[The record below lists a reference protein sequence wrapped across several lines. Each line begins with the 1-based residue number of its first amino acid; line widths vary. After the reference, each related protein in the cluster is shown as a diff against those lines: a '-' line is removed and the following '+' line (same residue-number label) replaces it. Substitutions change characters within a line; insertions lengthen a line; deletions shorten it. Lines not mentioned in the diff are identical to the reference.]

1 MSEPAFK
8 ERVRRFYDVL
18 SPHFQ
23 VLWGDHLHD
32 GLYASG
38 NETKHVA
45 QENLVQYLAR
55 ESKIP
60 PGAEGLD
67 VGCGMGGSSVS
78 LARDLGCEMTGIT
91 LSPVQVEMAQKLAVE
106 QGVEARFL
114 VMDAEAIQLPQRFD
128 FVWMLGVLG
137 HLEDQRAFIASS
149 PRLLRS
155 GGRFVLADWMA
166 GPDLTPRDRR
176 KYVEPVLRG
185 MLMPQIF
192 PLSQYLQWFEES
204 GYRVV
209 FAKDISDQTRKT
221 WEDAVSVIEVPAV
234 YRLARE
240 LGWDAL
246 QLLRAIWGMKRAMAV
261 SKIVYGVVIAER
273 Q

>member
-1 MSEPAFK
+1 MSERAFK

-32 GLYASG
+32 GLYVSG
-38 NETKHVA
+38 DEAKQVA

-55 ESKIP
+55 ESEIA
-60 PGAEGLD
+60 PGSKGLD
-67 VGCGMGGSSVS
+67 VGCGMGASSIS
-78 LARDLGCEMTGIT
+78 LARDFGCEMTGIT
-91 LSPVQVEMAQKLAVE
+91 LSPVQVEMAEKLAVE
-106 QGVEARFL
+106 KGVEARFL
-114 VMDAEAIQLPQRFD
+114 VMDADSIQLGQVFD

-137 HLEDQRAFIASS
+137 HLRDQSAFIASS

-155 GGRFVLADWMA
+155 GGRFVLADWMTA
-166 GPDLTPRDRR
+166 PDLTPRDRR
-176 KYVEPVLRG
+176 KYVDPVLRG

-192 PLSQYLQWFEES
+192 PLIQYVQCFEES
-204 GYRVV
+204 GYRVL

-221 WEDAVSVIEVPAV
+221 WDEAVSVIQVPAV
-234 YRLARE
+234 YRLAKA
-240 LGWDAL
+240 LGRDAL
-246 QLLRAIWGMKRAMAV
+246 QLLRAIWAMKRAMAV

-273 Q
+273 P